1 MKKTT
6 LTEIKAEQAP
16 TGGVLVGKRKG
27 QTIIHDEGSLSGYL
41 VGKTHAEGGIKAVNK
56 STGQPLEMQ
65 GGEVVITAPAVADQ
79 TKNQFNGKMMT
90 NREILSQINVNGGGV
105 AFADGGDI
113 SKVKHT
119 GASYNYGG
127 RTMTDYEIIQE
138 INSCV
143 CEHSEF
149 DKGGD
154 VDYVTYKEKYN
165 KKYNYRKNKS
175 HTLKE
180 ISKDTGVSMKGLRQ
194 IYNKGIGAYK
204 TNPSSVRPNVKSKEQ
219 WAMARVYSA
228 VMGGKASKV
237 DSNELKMKKGGD
249 LVKDAKSGNTPA
261 RDLNNYNDVLDLDAD
276 GVVGAETGLYAN
288 GGDVD
293 FDVDGTGG
301 ADASSGVGAFDN
313 GGEVGSFLNYYFEEL
328 KDFLKNQNNIILN
341 DDYTFYYK
349 GEKFTIEPIILSDT
363 SISESMKEANF
374 IVYDLDDEIVGNIE
388 FNPNA
393 NKKFIAN
400 SEFFEWNNKKFEDG
414 GELDFLD
421 DVERIFDE
429 GGSTDLPKVEY
440 VTITSVGNR
449 TVYSELV
456 GEIYG
461 NIEVLKYDLNK
472 FFKEKNETP
481 SYIYIQPNDSS
492 NNFGIS
498 FKKGKNTVLNFN
510 PLTGQNS
517 DIIKQLDRRYPRSI
531 KKYDWNDFYQNKNRP
546 SDKQEPKSES
556 TSKSS
561 ESRKFSSGEIEVFNQ
576 IDALLEIKN
585 IGIENVA
592 PYADYTKD
600 SYTRDFDVVNTDTGD
615 VFKLRVFKDHLGVSN
630 EDSNRAKS
638 SLLLSDF
645 LLWKISNPTST
656 SKSGERP
663 KVSYL
668 IQKENEANIGDIQG
682 LKNYIDKLFTKGNSR
697 VGLEI
702 VENGKIVSESIFYI
716 YFSAESDPS
725 DKRHF
730 NVLQDLDA
738 LKYAIFGSDSN
749 LKYNWDEFF
758 EVESKEE
765 AKQEEQSIRNF
776 ELEKKYLTQRIN
788 ALSSELDLK
797 RPILSNEEI
806 AFYQRDIN
814 KFVSK
819 LRVVSNDEMELK
831 PIQARVNGV
840 YKVKWG
846 DYTKQYPET
855 DTLSIN
861 GVKSELTFE
870 EYLTVRT
877 PEFKSFFGN
886 WEQAYFDNTYSGVS
900 KIINPKTKEPMPVFH
915 GTNVLFTEWKTY
927 ETNNAHYFAVKR
939 EMSDF
944 FATSWETRS
953 DKAGVDSKAIK
964 ALNPNTGTFLYRCF
978 LDIRNPIDFSKFGVE
993 KRPIKEF
1000 LLFLKINY
1008 NIGDYDFW
1016 TNLGNARGFT
1026 SETRVYAWQ
1035 IIRLW
1040 QNFTKY
1046 VKNFTTYDGYIFYE
1060 YIPDT
1065 PFGGLENASLSF
1077 CAFESNQ
1084 IKFADAYE
1092 FNALS
1097 NDSRFDF
1104 GGTL

>member
-6 LTEIKAEQAP
+6 LTEKKAEQTP

-56 STGQPLEMQ
+56 ATGQPLEMQ
-65 GGEVVITAPAVADQ
+65 GGEVVITAPAVSDQ
-79 TKNQFNGKMMT
+79 TKNEFNGKMMT

-105 AFADGGDI
+105 AFAKDGMEI
-113 SKVKHT
+113 PKKLNRT
-119 GASYNYGG
+119 GATYSYGG
-127 RTMTDYEIIQE
+127 KTMTDHEIYKHITGGHLSKGKSLPT
-138 INSCV
+138 IAKMHDVSM
-143 CEHSEF
+143 EHIMKQVKLGLKVESEHT
-149 DKGGD
+149 G
-154 VDYVTYKEKYN
+154 N
-165 KKYNYRKNKS
+165 KKEQMRIVKDHLVENPNYY
-175 HTLKE
+175 TILK
-180 ISKDTGVSMKGLRQ
+180 KVGL
-194 IYNKGIGAYK
+194 
-204 TNPSSVRPNVKSKEQ
+204 
-219 WAMARVYSA
+219 
-228 VMGGKASKV
+228 
-237 DSNELKMKKGGD
+237 KKGGS

-261 RDLNNYNDVLDLDAD
+261 RDLNNYNDVVDVQSD
-276 GVVGAETGLYAN
+276 GKVGGN
-288 GGDVD
+288 SGIDM
-293 FDVDGTGG
+293 DGTGG
-301 ADASSGVGAFDN
+301 ADASAGVGAF
-313 GGEVGSFLNYYFEEL
+313 
-328 KDFLKNQNNIILN
+328 K
-341 DDYTFYYK
+341 
-349 GEKFTIEPIILSDT
+349 
-363 SISESMKEANF
+363 
-374 IVYDLDDEIVGNIE
+374 
-388 FNPNA
+388 
-393 NKKFIAN
+393 
-400 SEFFEWNNKKFEDG
+400 DG
-414 GELDFLD
+414 GELDFLN

-429 GGSTDLPKVEY
+429 GGSTDLPVVDY
-440 VTITSVGNR
+440 L
-449 TVYSELV
+449 TVYNASSSISNLE
-456 GEIYG
+456 GRRYNNYFE
-461 NIEVLKYDLNK
+461 
-472 FFKEKNETP
+472 FKEDIEQVYKNIGRKVRT
-481 SYIYIQPNDSS
+481 YAGFKVYDKNDNVLLIVSTA
-492 NNFGIS
+492 IS
-498 FKKGKNTVLNFN
+498 DQKNTIKNFN
-510 PLTGQNS
+510 PLTGNYENLKKVFQNERPVS
-517 DIIKQLDRRYPRSI
+517 F
-531 KKYDWNDFYQNKNRP
+531 KKYNWDEWFSFKRSSP
-546 SDKQEPKSES
+546 TKQEPKSES
-556 TSKSS
+556 SSKGS
-561 ESRKFSSGEIEVFNQ
+561 ESKGKIIDLSQTKIWVGDDLKLSEAVQKKAFELGWHWESNPKKEVHKDGQRAIFFFNDKSILSGDEDTFKSVTLKEIFASDLLGSAPSSTSGNQSGKFSSGEIDAFNQ
-576 IDALLEIKN
+576 IDKIVKDFEIEFVD
-585 IGIENVA
+585 GMSWENGGA
-592 PYADYTKD
+592 K
-600 SYTRDFDVVNTDTGD
+600 DFDIVNTLTGE
-615 VFKLRVFKDHLGVSN
+615 VYRLRKYNKSLGVQAGDADMDKSRKLIADFN
-630 EDSNRAKS
+630 E
-638 SLLLSDF
+638 
-645 LLWKISNPTST
+645 WKKSNPTSA
-656 SKSGERP
+656 S
-663 KVSYL
+663 
-668 IQKENEANIGDIQG
+668 
-682 LKNYIDKLFTKGNSR
+682 
-697 VGLEI
+697 
-702 VENGKIVSESIFYI
+702 
-716 YFSAESDPS
+716 
-725 DKRHF
+725 
-730 NVLQDLDA
+730 
-738 LKYAIFGSDSN
+738 
-749 LKYNWDEFF
+749 
-758 EVESKEE
+758 ESKEE
-765 AKQEEQSIRNF
+765 SKQEEQSIRNF

-806 AFYQRDIN
+806 AFYQREIN

-870 EYLTVRT
+870 EFLTVRT

-900 KIINPKTKEPMPVFH
+900 KIINQKTKEPMPVFH

-1065 PFGGLENASLSF
+1065 PYGGLENASLSF

>member
-6 LTEIKAEQAP
+6 LTEKKAENTP
-16 TGGVLVGKRKG
+16 NGGVLVGKRKG
-27 QTIIHDEGSLSGYL
+27 QTIIHDEGTLSGYL

-65 GGEVVITAPAVADQ
+65 GGEVVITAPAVSDQ
-79 TKNQFNGKMMT
+79 TKNQFNGQMLT
-90 NREILSQINVNGGGV
+90 NRQILSKINEKGGGV
-105 AFADGGDI
+105 SFADGGDI
-113 SKVKHT
+113 PKSIKHS
-119 GASYNYGG
+119 GEKYNYGG
-127 RTMTDYEIIQE
+127 KTMTDYEILQM
-138 INSCV
+138 IN
-143 CEHSEF
+143 
-149 DKGGD
+149 KGGHLS
-154 VDYVTYKEKYN
+154 KG
-165 KKYNYRKNKS
+165 KS
-175 HTLKE
+175 LAQIAKMHNVTLKE
-180 ISKDTGVSMKGLRQ
+180 LQSQVNMGMKAESEHTSSKREQMKIVKDHLYENPKYYTLLKKAGLEYGGQIELKINERLKEIRNDEDFYPFEILNENGEKLGIIELMYRKDLDGYQISNSNVIEKG
-194 IYNKGIGAYK
+194 KGIGKKSYLKLRQLLGKPIYSDSLRSEDAENMWKSLEKANYANYNEDIGKYK
-204 TNPSSVRPNVKSKEQ
+204 I
-219 WAMARVYSA
+219 Y
-228 VMGGKASKV
+228 
-237 DSNELKMKKGGD
+237 KKGGS
-249 LVKDAKSGNTPA
+249 LVEESKKGDHPA
-261 RDLNNYNDVLDLDAD
+261 RDLNNYNDVLDVDAD
-276 GVVGAETGLYAN
+276 GVVGAETGLYAD
-288 GGDVD
+288 GGDID

-301 ADASSGVGAFDN
+301 ADASSGVGAF
-313 GGEVGSFLNYYFEEL
+313 
-328 KDFLKNQNNIILN
+328 
-341 DDYTFYYK
+341 
-349 GEKFTIEPIILSDT
+349 
-363 SISESMKEANF
+363 
-374 IVYDLDDEIVGNIE
+374 
-388 FNPNA
+388 
-393 NKKFIAN
+393 
-400 SEFFEWNNKKFEDG
+400 EDG
-414 GELDFLD
+414 GDLDFLN
-421 DVERIFDE
+421 DVDRIFDE
-429 GGSTDLPKVEY
+429 GGSTDLPKVDY

-449 TVYSELV
+449 TLYSELV
-456 GEIYG
+456 GEKYG
-461 NIEVLKYDLNK
+461 NLDVLKSDLNK

-517 DIIKQLDRRYPRSI
+517 DIIKQLDRRYPRSV

-546 SDKQEPKSES
+546 VDKQEPKKESSAPTS
-556 TSKSS
+556 TSGNG
-561 ESRKFSSGEIEVFNQ
+561 SRQFSSGEINMFNQ
-576 IDALLEIKN
+576 IDKIVKDYEIEFVDFMSW
-585 IGIENVA
+585 G
-592 PYADYTKD
+592 KD
-600 SYTRDFDVVNTDTGD
+600 SDTIDFDIVNTLTGE
-615 VFKLRVFKDHLGVSN
+615 VYKLRKFNKSLGIQEEDDDRVKSTELIIDFN
-630 EDSNRAKS
+630 E
-638 SLLLSDF
+638 
-645 LLWKISNPTST
+645 WKKSNPTSA
-656 SKSGERP
+656 SGEIP
-663 KVSYL
+663 EVKYL
-668 IQKENEANIGDIQG
+668 VDRTNNAYISDIRG
-682 LKNYIDKLFTKGNSR
+682 LKNYIDKLFSKGLSR
-697 VGLEI
+697 VSLRI
-702 VENGKIVSESIFYI
+702 IMSNSVEKDTFFYI
-716 YFSAESDPS
+716 YFNSKPDASE
-725 DKRHF
+725 KRHF
-730 NVLQDLDA
+730 NVLEDLDA
-738 LKYAIFGSDSN
+738 LKKAIFGTSEN
-749 LKYNWDEFF
+749 LEYYWDDFF
-758 EVESKEE
+758 KAESKEE
-765 AKQEEQSIRNF
+765 EKEEQPVRNF

-797 RPILSNEEI
+797 RPILSNDEV
-806 AFYQRDIN
+806 AFYQREIN

-819 LRVVSNDEMELK
+819 LRKVSNDEMELK
-831 PIQARVNGV
+831 PIEARVNGV

-855 DTLSIN
+855 DVLSIN
-861 GVKSELTFE
+861 GIKSELTFE
-870 EYLTVRT
+870 EYMTVRT

-944 FATSWETRS
+944 FATSWESRS

-978 LDIRNPIDFSKFGVE
+978 LDVRNPIDFSKFGVE

-1016 TNLGNARGFT
+1016 TNLGNAKGFT

-1046 VKNFTTYDGYIFYE
+1046 VKTFTTYDGYIFYE

-1104 GGTL
+1104 GGKL

>member
-6 LTEIKAEQAP
+6 LTEKKAEQAP
-16 TGGVLVGKRKG
+16 NGGVLVGKRKG
-27 QTIIHDEGSLSGYL
+27 QTIIHDKGTMSGYL

-79 TKNQFNGKMMT
+79 TKNEFNGKMMT

-105 AFADGGDI
+105 AFANGGDI

-175 HTLKE
+175 HSLKE

-237 DSNELKMKKGGD
+237 DSNELKMNKGGGVDKWKKITEENLVPNLGTFEYKSYVYKNAKIYYSKEDKKWLLEINDKMINGYPTLAVAKKRAEMMLVDDFKKGGD
-249 LVKDAKSGNTPA
+249 LVEDSKKGDHPS
-261 RDLNNYNDVLDLDAD
+261 RDLNNYNDVLDVDAD
-276 GVVGAETGLYAN
+276 GVVGAETGLYSD
-288 GGDVD
+288 GGDID
-293 FDVDGTGG
+293 TDGTGG
-301 ADASSGVGAFDN
+301 ADASSGVGAFEN
-313 GGEVGSFLNYYFEEL
+313 GG
-328 KDFLKNQNNIILN
+328 D
-341 DDYTFYYK
+341 
-349 GEKFTIEPIILSDT
+349 
-363 SISESMKEANF
+363 
-374 IVYDLDDEIVGNIE
+374 
-388 FNPNA
+388 
-393 NKKFIAN
+393 
-400 SEFFEWNNKKFEDG
+400 
-414 GELDFLD
+414 LDFLN
-421 DVERIFDE
+421 DVDRVFDE
-429 GGSTDLPKVEY
+429 GGSVDVEIDSISIAEGSRTYNGTMPKSQYYSFSEFASDLKNAFLEQNKVLGY
-440 VTITSVGNR
+440 FYFYPIKDGVK
-449 TVYSELV
+449 V
-456 GEIYG
+456 GERRLAIQ
-461 NIEVLKYDLNK
+461 
-472 FFKEKNETP
+472 FK
-481 SYIYIQPNDSS
+481 DS
-492 NNFGIS
+492 
-498 FKKGKNTVLNFN
+498 KNTVLNFN
-510 PLTGQNS
+510 PLTGKSS
-517 DIIKQLDRRYPRSI
+517 DFYKQIERRYGSSI
-531 KKYDWNDFYQNKNRP
+531 RRNNMNFSKWLDGKSSTK
-546 SDKQEPKSES
+546 SEPKSES
-556 TSKSS
+556 SSKGS
-561 ESRKFSSGEIEVFNQ
+561 ESKGKTIDLSQTKIWVGDDLKLSEAVQNKAFELGWYWESNPKKEVHKDGQKALFFFNDKSILSGDEDTFKSVTLKEIFASDLLGSAPSSTSGNQSGKFSSGEIDAFNQ
-576 IDALLEIKN
+576 IDKIVKDFEIEFVDGMSWGK
-585 IGIENVA
+585 
-592 PYADYTKD
+592 DSSTKD
-600 SYTRDFDVVNTDTGD
+600 FDIVNTLTGE
-615 VFKLRVFKDHLGVSN
+615 VYKLRKFNKSLGVFSFT
-630 EDSNRAKS
+630 EDANIDKS
-638 SLLLSDF
+638 RKLITDF
-645 LLWKISNPTST
+645 NKWKKSNPTSA
-656 SKSGERP
+656 S
-663 KVSYL
+663 
-668 IQKENEANIGDIQG
+668 
-682 LKNYIDKLFTKGNSR
+682 
-697 VGLEI
+697 
-702 VENGKIVSESIFYI
+702 
-716 YFSAESDPS
+716 
-725 DKRHF
+725 
-730 NVLQDLDA
+730 
-738 LKYAIFGSDSN
+738 
-749 LKYNWDEFF
+749 
-758 EVESKEE
+758 ESKEE
-765 AKQEEQSIRNF
+765 SKQEEQSIRNF

-806 AFYQRDIN
+806 AFYQREIN

-870 EYLTVRT
+870 EFLTVRT

>member
-6 LTEIKAEQAP
+6 LTERKAEQAP

-56 STGQPLEMQ
+56 ATGQPLEMQ

-105 AFADGGDI
+105 AFANGGDI
-113 SKVKHT
+113 PKSIKHT
-119 GASYNYGG
+119 GATYNYGG
-127 RTMTDYEIIQE
+127 KVMKDHEILYR
-138 INSCV
+138 INGG
-143 CEHSEF
+143 HLA
-149 DKGGD
+149 KGKTLSQIAKMHN
-154 VDYVTYKEKYN
+154 V
-165 KKYNYRKNKS
+165 
-175 HTLKE
+175 TLKQLQSQVDMGMKAE
-180 ISKDTGVSMKGLRQ
+180 SEHTSSKREQMKIVKDHLYENPKYYTLLKKAGL
-194 IYNKGIGAYK
+194 
-204 TNPSSVRPNVKSKEQ
+204 
-219 WAMARVYSA
+219 
-228 VMGGKASKV
+228 
-237 DSNELKMKKGGD
+237 KKGGS
-249 LVKDAKSGNTPA
+249 LVRDAKSGNTPA

-276 GVVGAETGLYAN
+276 GVVGAETGLFED
-288 GGDVD
+288 GGD
-293 FDVDGTGG
+293 FDTDGTGG
-301 ADASSGVGAFDN
+301 ADASAGVGAF
-313 GGEVGSFLNYYFEEL
+313 
-328 KDFLKNQNNIILN
+328 
-341 DDYTFYYK
+341 
-349 GEKFTIEPIILSDT
+349 
-363 SISESMKEANF
+363 KE
-374 IVYDLDDEIVGNIE
+374 
-388 FNPNA
+388 
-393 NKKFIAN
+393 
-400 SEFFEWNNKKFEDG
+400 G

-481 SYIYIQPNDSS
+481 SYIYIQPNNSS

-585 IGIENVA
+585 IEIENVA

-656 SKSGERP
+656 SKSGARP

-702 VENGKIVSESIFYI
+702 VENGKIVSESLFYI
-716 YFSAESDPS
+716 YFSSESDPS

-758 EVESKEE
+758 EVEPKEE
-765 AKQEEQSIRNF
+765 TKQEETIRNF

-806 AFYQRDIN
+806 AFYQREIN

-944 FATSWETRS
+944 FATSWENRS

-1065 PFGGLENASLSF
+1065 PYGGLENASLSF

>member
-6 LTEIKAEQAP
+6 LTEKKAEQAP
-16 TGGVLVGKRKG
+16 NGGVLVGKRKG
-27 QTIIHDEGSLSGYL
+27 QTIIHDKGTMSGYL

-79 TKNQFNGKMMT
+79 TKNEFNGKMMT

-105 AFADGGDI
+105 AFANGGDI

-175 HTLKE
+175 HSLKE
-180 ISKDTGVSMKGLRQ
+180 ISKDTGVSIKGLRQ

-261 RDLNNYNDVLDLDAD
+261 RDLNNYNDVLDIDAD
-276 GVVGAETGLYAN
+276 GVVGAETGLFEDGGGVNSKNKKIEWLKNIGDEGWSSTMEGKNAYENVGGYISSSYNWKIYREGRWYYDKFNGQDSFIRDGYWLVYHNEELYGEFDSLKEAKQYVENWITVNPKDYAY
-288 GGDVD
+288 GGDID
-293 FDVDGTGG
+293 TDGIGG
-301 ADASSGVGAFDN
+301 ADASSGVGAF
-313 GGEVGSFLNYYFEEL
+313 
-328 KDFLKNQNNIILN
+328 
-341 DDYTFYYK
+341 
-349 GEKFTIEPIILSDT
+349 
-363 SISESMKEANF
+363 
-374 IVYDLDDEIVGNIE
+374 
-388 FNPNA
+388 
-393 NKKFIAN
+393 
-400 SEFFEWNNKKFEDG
+400 EDG
-414 GELDFLD
+414 GDLDFLN
-421 DVERIFDE
+421 DVDRVFDE
-429 GGSTDLPKVEY
+429 GGSVDVEIDSISIAEGSRTYNGTMPKSQYYSFSEFASDLKNAFLEQNKVLGY
-440 VTITSVGNR
+440 FYFYPIKDGVK
-449 TVYSELV
+449 V
-456 GEIYG
+456 GERRLAIQ
-461 NIEVLKYDLNK
+461 
-472 FFKEKNETP
+472 FK
-481 SYIYIQPNDSS
+481 DS
-492 NNFGIS
+492 
-498 FKKGKNTVLNFN
+498 KNTVLNFN
-510 PLTGQNS
+510 PLTGKSS
-517 DIIKQLDRRYPRSI
+517 DFYKQIERRYGSSI
-531 KKYDWNDFYQNKNRP
+531 RRNNMNFSKWLDGKSSTK
-546 SDKQEPKSES
+546 SEPKKES
-556 TSKSS
+556 SAPTTASGNQSG
-561 ESRKFSSGEIEVFNQ
+561 KFSSGEIDAFNQ
-576 IDALLEIKN
+576 IDKIVKDFEIEFVDGMSWSKDSDTIDFDIVN
-585 IGIENVA
+585 TLTGEVYKLRKFNKSLGVVPLTENSDIDKSRKLI
-592 PYADYTKD
+592 ADY
-600 SYTRDFDVVNTDTGD
+600 S
-615 VFKLRVFKDHLGVSN
+615 
-630 EDSNRAKS
+630 E
-638 SLLLSDF
+638 
-645 LLWKISNPTST
+645 WKKSNPTSESGAKGKT
-656 SKSGERP
+656 IDLSQTKIWVGDDLKLSKAVQEKAFELGWTWNIPNP
-663 KVSYL
+663 KTIMDTV
-668 IQKENEANIGDIQG
+668 Q
-682 LKNYIDKLFTKGNSR
+682 
-697 VGLEI
+697 
-702 VENGKIVSESIFYI
+702 
-716 YFSAESDPS
+716 
-725 DKRHF
+725 
-730 NVLQDLDA
+730 A
-738 LKYAIFGSDSN
+738 LVFD
-749 LKYNWDEFF
+749 
-758 EVESKEE
+758 
-765 AKQEEQSIRNF
+765 KQENITHRGFKNGNQSKNDFDLLKEKEIFASDLFDSAPTSNRNF

-806 AFYQRDIN
+806 AFYQREIN

>member
-6 LTEIKAEQAP
+6 LTERKAEQAP

-105 AFADGGDI
+105 AFANGGDI

-138 INSCV
+138 INSCS

-175 HTLKE
+175 HSLKE

-237 DSNELKMKKGGD
+237 DSNELKMNKGGS

-261 RDLNNYNDVLDLDAD
+261 RDLNNYNDVIDVQSD
-276 GVVGAETGLYAN
+276 GKVGGNN
-288 GGDVD
+288 GIDT
-293 FDVDGTGG
+293 DGTGG
-301 ADASSGVGAFDN
+301 ADASAGVGAFKD

-328 KDFLKNQNNIILN
+328 KDFLKTQNNIILN
-341 DDYTFYYK
+341 DDYAFYYK
-349 GEKFTIEPIILSDT
+349 GEKFTIEPTILSDT
-363 SISESMKEANF
+363 SVSQSIKEANF

-414 GELDFLD
+414 GDLDFLN
-421 DVERIFDE
+421 DVDRVFDE
-429 GGSTDLPKVEY
+429 GGSVDVEIDSISIAEGSRTYNGTMPKSQYYSFSEFASDLKNAFLEQNKVLGY
-440 VTITSVGNR
+440 FYFYPIKDGVK
-449 TVYSELV
+449 V
-456 GEIYG
+456 GERRLAIQ
-461 NIEVLKYDLNK
+461 
-472 FFKEKNETP
+472 FK
-481 SYIYIQPNDSS
+481 DS
-492 NNFGIS
+492 
-498 FKKGKNTVLNFN
+498 KNTVLNFN
-510 PLTGQNS
+510 PLTGKSS
-517 DIIKQLDRRYPRSI
+517 DFYKQIERRYGSSI
-531 KKYDWNDFYQNKNRP
+531 RRNNMNFSKWLDGKSSTKSEPKKETSEPTTASGNQSGKFSSAQIDMFNQIEGILKEQNIDVKNV
-546 SDKQEPKSES
+546 DYALDYVKSES
-556 TSKSS
+556 AKDFDIVNTLT
-561 ESRKFSSGEIEVFNQ
+561 GEVF
-576 IDALLEIKN
+576 LLRN
-585 IGIENVA
+585 
-592 PYADYTKD
+592 
-600 SYTRDFDVVNTDTGD
+600 
-615 VFKLRVFKDHLGVSN
+615 FKDYLGVAK
-630 EDSNRAKS
+630 EDENIKKS
-638 SLLLSDF
+638 ILLLKDF
-645 LLWKISNPTST
+645 KEWKKSNPTST
-656 SKSGERP
+656 SGARP

-702 VENGKIVSESIFYI
+702 VSSGKVIDESLFYI
-716 YFSAESDPS
+716 YFSSESDPS

-806 AFYQRDIN
+806 AFYQREIN

-870 EYLTVRT
+870 EFLTVRT

-1016 TNLGNARGFT
+1016 TNLGNAKGFT